1 MPNLTINKSFVRK
14 WAGLYTST
22 QSTAERDAEA
32 ALFDRIGPA
41 VRKRGYYKED
51 EFLQVVRWKN
61 ARGKGYAA
69 RNDAEAIKEI
79 TRTALKA
86 PERFQLD
93 YLGLLHGVKVPVASA
108 LLTVWSPDRY
118 TVVDRRAVEVL
129 RAGGALPAG
138 TSLPSY
144 WDYLEVCVALA
155 GRLDVSLRQL
165 DRALWKYSQREL
177 SPRR

>member
-1 MPNLTINKSFVRK
+1 MPDLKINRSFIRK

-22 QSTAERDAEA
+22 QSSAEQDAEA
-32 ALFDRIGPA
+32 ALFDGVGPA

-61 ARGKGYAA
+61 SRGKGYAA

-79 TRTALKA
+79 TRTALEA
-86 PERFQLD
+86 PQRFQLD
-93 YLGLLHGVKVPVASA
+93 YLDLLKGVGVPVASA

-118 TVVDRRAVEVL
+118 TVLDWRAVEVL

-138 TSLPSY
+138 AGLPGY
-144 WDYLEVCVALA
+144 WDYLEVCMDLA

-165 DRALWKYSQREL
+165 DRALWKYSQQEL